1 MHNSYR
7 SAVTNLCCGAG
18 QLVAADPRWQDVLLC
33 SYDKALFG
41 AVGAFQYGLRQYLAN
56 LGPLGPS
63 TVLTFAAFSILTAL
77 RGLPVLPSSITTAPE

>member
-1 MHNSYR
+1 MHTSYR

-41 AVGAFQYGLRQYLAN
+41 AVGAFL
-56 LGPLGPS
+56 
-63 TVLTFAAFSILTAL
+63 LTFAAFSILTAL